1 MLAKSVARSIDC
13 SFRRIQFTP
22 DLLPTDVTGVNVYN
36 QERGDFE
43 FKPGAVFAN
52 VVLAD
57 EINRASPKTQSA
69 LLESMEERQVTV
81 DTVTYQLGS
90 PFMVIA
96 TQNPIEHEGTYPL
109 PEAQLDRF
117 MMRLSIGYPS
127 VESETAILATHG
139 VASTL
144 DDIQPV
150 TDAPGIAELI
160 AQAREVYVADTLRG
174 YIVAIAEASRK
185 HPELYL
191 GASPRAS
198 ITLLR
203 ASRAMAASESRD
215 YVIPDD
221 VKALAGPGAHPP
233 PDRVGGRRD
242 ERPHQRVDPDRA
254 AERGPGPGSRE
265 DLMPTRRGWTVFAA
279 GLADLGGGP
288 AGRVARPP
296 HAGRRARRPA
306 LAGDAAD
313 PVDADPPGDPPA
325 PVDRA
330 RVAGRAGGRPPHDR
344 EHGPDHHVVPA
355 ARGRRPRRAGT
366 ADAAG
371 GGRHP
376 APQSPDAALQPGLQA
391 AGAVRHRA
399 ASRSTCPTRSAWR
412 GRASRP
418 RRGAS

>member
-1 MLAKSVARSIDC
+1 VVQGKEREVRLALVCLIAEGHLLIEDVPGVGKTMLAKSVARSIDC

-117 MMRLSIGYPS
+117 MMRLSLGYPS

-139 VASTL
+139 VASLL
-144 DDIQPV
+144 DDIEPV
-150 TDAPGIAELI
+150 TDAPGIADLI

-174 YIVAIAEASRK
+174 YIVGIAEASRK

-191 GASPRAS
+191 GVSPRAS
-198 ITLLR
+198 IALLR

-221 VKALAGPGAHPP
+221 VKALAGPVLIH
-233 PDRVGGRRD
+233 RLIV
-242 ERPHQRVDPDRA
+242 
-254 AERGPGPGSRE
+254 S
-265 DLMPTRRGWTVFAA
+265 
-279 GLADLGGGP
+279 
-288 AGRVARPP
+288 
-296 HAGRRARRPA
+296 
-306 LAGDAAD
+306 
-313 PVDADPPGDPPA
+313 
-325 PVDRA
+325 
-330 RVAGRAGGRPPHDR
+330 
-344 EHGPDHHVVPA
+344 
-355 ARGRRPRRAGT
+355 
-366 ADAAG
+366 ADAAMS
-371 GGRHP
+371 GRTSESILAELLNEVP
-376 APQSPDAALQPGLQA
+376 VP
-391 AGAVRHRA
+391 VRGKA
-399 ASRSTCPTRSAWR
+399 
-412 GRASRP
+412 
-418 RRGAS
+418 